1 MEKTSKEYYE
11 KLRTI
16 NYSKVEITLYNKLKD
31 YGIWWVKNRVEDTEN
46 YYLYFEDKIK
56 YLKKHIR
63 EFLEKQIKEY
73 NEKDFNLIYN
83 EKFEKYEA
91 EYKKENIPMIFHYN
105 EYNEELNG
113 IEISYKKETFF
124 IEIPQQD
131 DYSFYNDYL
140 NPSPPF
146 SWEDYFKKNY
156 SYDEDKKILEMGIYC
171 YENIE
176 YLMIIT
182 AYILLKMQDSSWEK
196 GFTLDSLE
204 LPENIGS
211 SYIKDSKFE
220 FKNHIRDLINKFE
233 KDELLAFILFAFDF
247 NYYLKKKTSS
257 EKNILTSPLPDS
269 LSNLSFKLLNIKDND
284 YVLNLFSELGNFV
297 IESYFKSPN
306 ILIRGVEDFY
316 ITRNIAILKASLIS
330 NSINFLDVT
339 NDYNKRL
346 EDNHNKEL
354 EDIYNRMLEDEDNKK
369 LEDIVWSLYEE
380 TPSVELLSALDYT
393 PKQKVDKIFSNLAL
407 ISDYYN
413 IKNLVSSNYEY
424 EGKNTESQSIQ
435 YKRHFL
441 NLKNDKTLEEII
453 ENASLEWLH
462 YIELMTNLKDEGKA
476 ISLVESKILYD
487 NENIKIRKYFIE
499 NGYIEAII
507 LLPKNM
513 MIGLNDSL
521 VFIIFSKGN
530 KKIRFVDASNFGK
543 IKKFKEKKISI
554 LKDNDV
560 DEIINLLN
568 NEINSKTSISK
579 KIEDFSKNYY
589 NLDVNVNIDPSNKDF
604 SKETVTVVK
613 LKDLIKNIMR
623 GSQISPK
630 ELEDFKT
637 NEETSNI
644 YLSVSDVNDG
654 LIEFENIENYLKE
667 IPENQEKFLV
677 KNECIL
683 LSKYGIPP
691 YKFTVVDILGDKK
704 IIASSNFI
712 IIEVDKEKIN
722 PWYLAALFSSSK
734 GTKILKEA
742 YSNSK
747 NGSLSIK
754 KLEEVMIPVHSK
766 KVQEKISYEYF
777 EILSDIE
784 KEKTKL
790 KKLLENKEK
799 IFEKIKVEV

>member
-1 MEKTSKEYYE
+1 M
-11 KLRTI
+11 
-16 NYSKVEITLYNKLKD
+16 
-31 YGIWWVKNRVEDTEN
+31 
-46 YYLYFEDKIK
+46 
-56 YLKKHIR
+56 
-63 EFLEKQIKEY
+63 
-73 NEKDFNLIYN
+73 
-83 EKFEKYEA
+83 
-91 EYKKENIPMIFHYN
+91 
-105 EYNEELNG
+105 
-113 IEISYKKETFF
+113 
-124 IEIPQQD
+124 
-131 DYSFYNDYL
+131 
-140 NPSPPF
+140 
-146 SWEDYFKKNY
+146 
-156 SYDEDKKILEMGIYC
+156 
-171 YENIE
+171 
-176 YLMIIT
+176 
-182 AYILLKMQDSSWEK
+182 
-196 GFTLDSLE
+196 
-204 LPENIGS
+204 
-211 SYIKDSKFE
+211 
-220 FKNHIRDLINKFE
+220 
-233 KDELLAFILFAFDF
+233 
-247 NYYLKKKTSS
+247 
-257 EKNILTSPLPDS
+257 
-269 LSNLSFKLLNIKDND
+269 
-284 YVLNLFSELGNFV
+284 
-297 IESYFKSPN
+297 
-306 ILIRGVEDFY
+306 
-316 ITRNIAILKASLIS
+316 
-330 NSINFLDVT
+330 
-339 NDYNKRL
+339 
-346 EDNHNKEL
+346 
-354 EDIYNRMLEDEDNKK
+354 
-369 LEDIVWSLYEE
+369 
-380 TPSVELLSALDYT
+380 
-393 PKQKVDKIFSNLAL
+393 DKIFSNLAL

-521 VFIIFSKGN
+521 VFIVFSKGN

-543 IKKFKEKKISI
+543 IKKLKEKKISI
-554 LKDNDV
+554 LKDSDV

-589 NLDVNVNIDPSNKDF
+589 NLDVNINIDPSNKDF

-734 GTKILKEA
+734 GTEILKEA